1 MEAITLKSTK
11 QQLVITIDKKAVGQ
25 DYILQLMNLLEIER
39 LVHKLHFEEKKLL
52 PLGEE
57 IVQSWWENNKVR
69 LLNPN
74 LEWESRA
81 GAVVA

>member
-39 LVHKLHFEEKKLL
+39 LVQKLQFDEKKLL

-57 IVQSWWENNKVR
+57 IVQSWWDLNKER

-74 LEWESRA
+74 R
-81 GAVVA
+81 

>member
-1 MEAITLKSTK
+1 MDAITLKSTK

-39 LVHKLHFEEKKLL
+39 LVQKLQFDEKKLL

-57 IVQSWWENNKVR
+57 IVQSWWEANKDR

-74 LEWESRA
+74 R
-81 GAVVA
+81 